1 MKRMLI
7 FIWVLLTMK
16 TIIADSK
23 CLNDAGKIH
32 IGYCC
37 KTSLDSCIKMNKS
50 CEIARRLNLFSK
62 WLDTVNGAKP
72 CSLVVNEI
80 QKRYQTLTDTVTCKI
95 DLRNVP
101 MAGSTNSKINLVM
114 YVSATCPLC
123 KKVYKDLYQ
132 SVTNGELKNKA
143 RLGIKVISASAPNLA
158 LLTAAHFGKQSQ
170 LMLSL
175 HDIKERIS
183 MEHIIKKCA
192 EIGIPAD
199 SLNAY
204 MNSASIRTLAEVSVS
219 EASVNGV
226 KYTPAF
232 FINGKPYHSYKD
244 PQWVIDAVLFEYD
257 KLVGR

>member
-1 MKRMLI
+1 MKKLLVI
-7 FIWVLLTMK
+7 FPILLAMK
-16 TIIADSK
+16 TISADSK

-32 IGYCC
+32 ISYCC

-50 CEIARRLNLFSK
+50 CEIARKLNIFSQ

-72 CSLVVNEI
+72 CSLVINEI
-80 QKRYQTLTDTVTCKI
+80 QKRYQTLTDTLICKI

-101 MAGSTNSKINLVM
+101 MAGSPKSKINLVM

-123 KKVYKDLYQ
+123 KKVYKDMYE
-132 SVTNGELKNKA
+132 SVTNGELKDKA
-143 RLGIKVISASAPNLA
+143 RLGIKVINASTPNLA
-158 LLTAAHFGKQSQ
+158 LLAAAHFGKQSR

-175 HDIKERIS
+175 YDIKERIS
-183 MEHIIKKCA
+183 MELIIKKCA

-199 SLNAY
+199 SLNVY
-204 MNSASIRTLAEVSVS
+204 MNSNSIKTLAEASAS
-219 EASVNGV
+219 EASVNDV
-226 KYTPAF
+226 KYTPVF

-257 KLVGR
+257 KLKDR

>member
-1 MKRMLI
+1 MKI
-7 FIWVLLTMK
+7 LLALFSIVFVIK
-16 TIIADSK
+16 TIAADSK
-23 CLNDAGKIH
+23 CLNEAGKIH

-37 KTSLDSCIKMNKS
+37 NTSIDSCIKMNKS
-50 CEIARRLNLFSK
+50 CEIARRLNLFSH
-62 WLDTVNGAKP
+62 WLDTVNGSKP
-72 CSLVVNEI
+72 CSLVISEI
-80 QKRYQTLTDTVTCKI
+80 QKRYQTLTDTLTCKI

-101 MAGSTNSKINLVM
+101 MTGSPNSKINLVM

-123 KKVYKDLYQ
+123 KKIYKDIYE
-132 SVTNGELKNKA
+132 SVTTGKLKDKA
-143 RLGIKVISASAPNLA
+143 RFGIKVINASTPNLA
-158 LLTAAHFGKQSQ
+158 LLAATHFGKQSR

-175 HDIKERIS
+175 YDIKERIS

-199 SLNAY
+199 SLNTY
-204 MNSASIRTLAEVSVS
+204 MNDNSIKTLAEASAS

-226 KYTPAF
+226 KYSPVF

-257 KLVGR
+257 KQKGH